1 MSVRGTTREGPTTR
15 EEVLAALREVDL
27 FEGVG
32 SEVLDALADA
42 ATLHEVP
49 AGTVLV
55 REGELPPAFQVLLT
69 GAVEWSRGEGA
80 ERQVGTR
87 RVAPPVTYMSA
98 TTLLAEQAPPVTG
111 RAVEPCRLVSVEP
124 AVLRAVVRA
133 DPEVFRRAVRL
144 FSPVARRIEANVRQ
158 REKLAAL
165 GGLAAGLAHEIGN
178 PVAAA
183 RQCVDELGALVGLLE
198 AAGPLA
204 PGDVAALRGRAD
216 AAVGAAGALG
226 ALERAERE
234 EELAAALSGRGVAD
248 AWDWAGRLA
257 PLGVDVAWVEALA
270 AAAPGPALPRALAA
284 TGGGLGARALLAD
297 VAEALRRV
305 VELVGAVRAYA
316 YLDRDGRQELDVH
329 EGLESTLAVLDGVL
343 REAGVN
349 VEREFDPALP
359 PVQGAGSELTQV
371 WTHLI
376 QNAVE
381 ATPGGTVRLRTRHL
395 GDAVEVAVVDD
406 GPGVPPELRD
416 RVFEPFFTT
425 KDVGAGAGLG
435 LDVARRIVVDGHGGE
450 LRLESAPGATAL
462 VVRLPISPVPS

>member
-1 MSVRGTTREGPTTR
+1 MSVDGTAEQRPTPR
-15 EEVLAALREVDL
+15 EEVLAALRAVDL
-27 FEGVG
+27 LEGAPP
-32 SEVLDALADA
+32 EVLDLLADA
-42 ATLHEVP
+42 ARVDDVP
-49 AGTVLV
+49 VGTEFV
-55 REGELPPAFQVLLT
+55 REGELPPAFHVLVS
-69 GAVEWSRGEGA
+69 GSVEWSRGTGPDRVVGA
-80 ERQVGTR
+80 R
-87 RVAPPVTYMSA
+87 RTAPPVTYMSV
-98 TTLLAEQAPPVTG
+98 TTLLAEQAPQVTG
-111 RAVEPCRLVSVEP
+111 RAVAPCRVVSVEP

-133 DPEVFRRAVRL
+133 DAEVFRRAVRL
-144 FSPVARRIEANVRQ
+144 FSPVARRIEANARQ
-158 REKLAAL
+158 REKLTAL

-183 RQCVDELGALVGLLE
+183 RQAVGELGALVALLE
-198 AAGPLA
+198 GAGPLA
-204 PGDVAALRGRAD
+204 APDAAALRARAE
-216 AAVGAAGALG
+216 AAAGAAGALG

-234 EELAAALSGRGVAD
+234 DALAEALAARGVAD
-248 AWDWAGRLA
+248 PWDWAGRLA

-343 REAGVN
+343 REAGVH

-381 ATPGGTVRLRTRHL
+381 ATPGGTVRLQTRHL

-462 VVRLPISPVPS
+462 VVRLPIAPVEG